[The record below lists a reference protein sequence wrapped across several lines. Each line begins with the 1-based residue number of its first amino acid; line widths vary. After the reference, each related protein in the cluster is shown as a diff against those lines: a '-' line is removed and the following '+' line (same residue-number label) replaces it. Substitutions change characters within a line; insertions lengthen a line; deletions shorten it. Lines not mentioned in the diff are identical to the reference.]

1 MICTNLRVFF
11 FSPFLDFFSFGL
23 SVQYYCY
30 ATTQNDTLDWMS
42 ARGEERNKHTG
53 EADKSAKCAKC
64 HKQGKQLGESLHPPQ
79 EKGHKTGRKI
89 RPSMPEDGGGG

>member
-1 MICTNLRVFF
+1 MIITNLRVFF
-11 FSPFLDFFSFGL
+11 SPFLSFFFGL

-64 HKQGKQLGESLHPPQ
+64 HKQGKQLWESLHPPKK
-79 EKGHKTGRKI
+79 KGKKRGGRSDLQCQ
-89 RPSMPEDGGGG
+89 RMGEG